1 MIFLNKWNNNII
13 FFRQIA
19 ALKELQ
25 RDSEEAH
32 LSKSEAIQQ
41 YKELEKKVKT
51 VESDLIQMQEVI
63 YIKLISRIFFRIF
76 FFK

>member
-1 MIFLNKWNNNII
+1 MFSINVTQFYSMLLN
-13 FFRQIA
+13 FTQIA

-41 YKELEKKVKT
+41 YKELEKRVKT
-51 VESDLIQMQEVI
+51 CESDLIQMQEVSTWKI
-63 YIKLISRIFFRIF
+63 DFTDF
-76 FFK
+76 